1 MSNAEKNQ
9 HQGTQS
15 VIKKVVP
22 LLTPPWPTLDPFLFC
37 VHHDDQYPAGDTH
50 MAPKASL
57 KGRHIGSD
65 FSGLNGW
72 SMYHG
77 DRIPGFPRHPHR
89 GFETITLARQGYID
103 HSDSMGATAR
113 FGKGDVQWM
122 TAGKGVVHSEMFPL
136 VNESSENPTELFQ
149 IWINLPKKDKFKSPY
164 FTMFWSENV
173 PKINLTDK
181 DGRNLELTVIAGQ
194 LHLSENQTLT
204 PPSPP
209 PSSWAARAEAD
220 VAIWTLK
227 MEPGAEWTVPAGQ
240 SSAVNRAFYFFKG
253 QQLMF
258 NDQPL
263 EVGHLVQVDPV
274 VPLRL
279 INGSEPAELL
289 MLQGRPIGE
298 PVVQYGPFVMNTREE
313 IRQAMIDYQRTQF
326 GGWPWPEDGPAHAR
340 TSSRFARHAD
350 GRIEKRS

>member
-77 DRIPGFPRHPHR
+77 DRIPGFARHPHR

-164 FTMFWSENV
+164 FTMFWSEEL
-173 PKINLTDK
+173 PKVEIQDR
-181 DGRNLELTVIAGQ
+181 DGHTIELTVIAGEIP
-194 LHLSENQTLT
+194 LHKGQTLT
-204 PPSPP
+204 PPPP
-209 PSSWAARAEAD
+209 P
-220 VAIWTLK
+220 
-227 MEPGAEWTVPAGQ
+227 PTV
-240 SSAVNRAFYFFKG
+240 FLLLLLHIFFDTHP
-253 QQLMF
+253 F
-258 NDQPL
+258 TFPYS
-263 EVGHLVQVDPV
+263 
-274 VPLRL
+274 RRRS
-279 INGSEPAELL
+279 I
-289 MLQGRPIGE
+289 GRPRGKHRVATSGKKWKLLAIR
-298 PVVQYGPFVMNTREE
+298 VRE
-313 IRQAMIDYQRTQF
+313 
-326 GGWPWPEDGPAHAR
+326 
-340 TSSRFARHAD
+340 SRA
-350 GRIEKRS
+350 K